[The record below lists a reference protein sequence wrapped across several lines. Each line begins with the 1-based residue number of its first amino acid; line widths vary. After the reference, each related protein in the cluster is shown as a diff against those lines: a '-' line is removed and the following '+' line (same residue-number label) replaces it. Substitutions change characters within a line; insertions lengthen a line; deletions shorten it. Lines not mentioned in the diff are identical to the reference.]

1 MTQQRRLLQAS
12 ARMFWKHVSAKIH
25 APRCSLQLFTVPK
38 TREPPTDL
46 RWVKPSDICQAEK
59 VGNHTISLYVGW
71 KPKPTT
77 KNSQTQTTA
86 WWSPEGR
93 GRGQGE
99 AGHGVADGVQ
109 KETGLGQARGAI
121 YGRHAAESRAR
132 DLWDFIN

>member
-1 MTQQRRLLQAS
+1 MLTA
-12 ARMFWKHVSAKIH
+12 A
-25 APRCSLQLFTVPK
+25 LFTAPK

-46 RWVKPSDICQAEK
+46 RWVKPSDICQAAK

-86 WWSPEGR
+86 WWSLEGR

-109 KETGLGQARGAI
+109 KETGLGRARGAI